1 MLVRLVAA
9 VCLSSAV
16 AAAGADKGTLF
27 DLEKDLARFFA
38 LQYEIS
44 ATDPNPRDTPAEA
57 ARKKAARAELFRKHG
72 IRDEKHWEKES
83 HAGFGFAWSKKA
95 ERIYG
100 GSEAILDMRRAA
112 GEGKTLKQYRE
123 DRLRGN
129 EALAEARERLK
140 LLHDESAFDQAL
152 LAPIDGISLEKYA
165 AAANAAIF
173 HGDDYA
179 PVAKETGI
187 SEQKFETL
195 GEQWTERMRADP
207 TQLLAMKYTGH
218 MMMAS
223 RGRFAAAARELGK
236 AYLGGKGT
244 PLAGPEPVPMEK
256 WVEVTEYYAAKGGQ
270 VKTPADTTRLLQPYG
285 LDFYE
290 WMIVSNWW
298 GRKRTEAMERD
309 DDRFLSRWMALRQQ
323 YVAKFAS
330 GG

>member
-1 MLVRLVAA
+1 MVARLVAA
-9 VCLSSAV
+9 ACLSSAV
-16 AAAGADKGTLF
+16 AVAADKSLF
-27 DLEKDLARFFA
+27 DLEKDLARFFEA
-38 LQYEIS
+38 QAAVI
-44 ATDPNPRDTPAEA
+44 ATEPNGNDTPADV
-57 ARKKAARAELFRKHG
+57 ARKKTERAEVFRKYG
-72 IRDEKHWEKES
+72 FRDEKHWKEQN
-83 HAGFGFAWSKKA
+83 HIGMTFAFSKKA
-95 ERIYG
+95 QRIYG
-100 GSEAILDMRRAA
+100 GEEAVSDMRRAA

-123 DRLRGN
+123 DELRRN
-129 EALAEARERLK
+129 EALEEARERMK
-140 LLHDESAFDQAL
+140 LVHDESAFDQAL

-187 SEQKFETL
+187 SEAKFEKL

-218 MMMAS
+218 MMLAS

-244 PLAGPEPVPMEK
+244 PLAGPEPLPMEK
-256 WVEVTEYYAAKGGQ
+256 WVEITEYYAAKGGQ
-270 VKTPADTTRLLQPYG
+270 VKAPADTTRLLQPYG

-298 GRKRTEAMERD
+298 GRKRSEAMERGD
-309 DDRFLSRWMALRQQ
+309 DQFLSRWMALRQQ